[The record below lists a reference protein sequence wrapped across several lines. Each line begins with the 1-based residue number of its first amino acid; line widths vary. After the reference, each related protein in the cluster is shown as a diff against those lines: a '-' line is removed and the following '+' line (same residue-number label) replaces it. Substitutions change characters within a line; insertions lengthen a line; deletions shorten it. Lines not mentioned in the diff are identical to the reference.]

1 MKNQA
6 KILKHKDKELETTS
20 DISGALSV
28 LMSDIIS
35 GDVTPKEANKIT
47 KEINEKMKII
57 ERGLKIAN
65 LQRRLKTLDEN
76 DEKK

>member
-6 KILKHKDKELETTS
+6 KILKYKGKELETTS